1 MQLHWPQPAQK
12 RTTRLDGGGAG
23 RRKNCTTQA
32 DDGEL
37 EVDSP
42 FMEAGMDS
50 LGLTGLIFTLP
61 VVRFL
66 NRFVPADATLVDKV
80 FPASL

>member
-1 MQLHWPQPAQK
+1 
-12 RTTRLDGGGAG
+12 
-23 RRKNCTTQA
+23 
-32 DDGEL
+32 
-37 EVDSP
+37 
-42 FMEAGMDS
+42 MEAGMDS
-50 LGLTGLIFTLP
+50 LALTGLIFTLP